1 MVPRSETT
9 TLGGADASKGGK
21 EERTAG
27 SAVAGG
33 ALGPEIG
40 ERGEEAA
47 SMGVGEGEGETGSSI
62 YCSRPLCQRNN
73 DAVPPISSSRDMSP
87 D

>member
-9 TLGGADASKGGK
+9 TLVGADASKGGK

-47 SMGVGEGEGETGSSI
+47 SMGGRRRRG
-62 YCSRPLCQRNN
+62 
-73 DAVPPISSSRDMSP
+73 RDGVQYLLQ
-87 D
+87 